1 MSDAAALPT
10 GGSDFVK
17 RVTWEE
23 QAMMERRIGHTTV
36 RLVTG
41 DITQLDVDGFV
52 FDITED
58 AKLGAGIGAAIQQ
71 RGGVAIQKAL
81 DAIGRIGP
89 CEAVATE
96 AGLLPAEWIIHTNGP
111 KFREEDEDGKLRRAT
126 QAALERAEERGV
138 RRLAIPPLGTGLYQV
153 PVDLCAT
160 AMVDTIQA
168 HLRNGSTLDEVVI
181 VAPDPREYV
190 PFHDRLEEGA

>member
-1 MSDAAALPT
+1 VNDAAALPT
-10 GGSDFVK
+10 GVPGLVK
-17 RVTWEE
+17 LVTWEE
-23 QAMMERRIGHTTV
+23 RAMMERRIGHTTV
-36 RLVTG
+36 RLITG
-41 DITQLDVDGFV
+41 DITELDVDGFV

-58 AKLGAGIGAAIQQ
+58 AKLGAGVGAAIQQ

-81 DAIGRIGP
+81 DAIGRVGP

-111 KFREEDEDGKLRRAT
+111 KFREEDEDAKLRRAT
-126 QAALERAEERGV
+126 QAALEKAEERGV

-160 AMVDTIQA
+160 AMVETIQT

-190 PFHDRLEEGA
+190 PFHACLEEGA